1 MIAVTPIK
9 KYKLVIF
16 DWDGTVMDSVTK
28 IVNCIRSSAE
38 LLNLVPPSDEAIK
51 NIIGMSLEKAI
62 DVLFPNN
69 AAQHQALISGYK
81 HQYSVDT
88 TPTPVF
94 DNVASVLGTLKEQGI
109 VLAVATGKGRDGL
122 DRLLEQSKLR
132 HFFSATR
139 TSDEAQSKP
148 SPDMLYQLLEELG
161 ISANDAV
168 MIGDTQIDMN
178 MAKAAGMDRIGVTMG
193 VHNAQQLN
201 ELSPIATVDN
211 YLQLQQVLLG

>member
-38 LLNLVPPSDEAIK
+38 SLNLVPPSDEAIK

-62 DVLFPNN
+62 DVLFPDNV
-69 AAQHQALISGYK
+69 AQHQALISGYK
-81 HQYSVDT
+81 YQYSVDT

-94 DNVASVLGTLKEQGI
+94 ANVVSVLNALKEQGI
-109 VLAVATGKGRDGL
+109 VLAVATGKGRGGL
-122 DRLLEQSKLR
+122 ERLLDQSQLR

-139 TSDEAQSKP
+139 TSDEALSKP

-161 ISANDAV
+161 ISAQDAV
-168 MIGDTQIDMN
+168 MIGDTQIDMT

-201 ELSPIATVDN
+201 KLSPVATVDN

>member
-1 MIAVTPIK
+1 MIKVTPIK

-16 DWDGTVMDSVTK
+16 DWDGTIMDSVTK

-38 LLNLVPPSDEAIK
+38 SLNLVSPSDEAIK

-62 DVLFPNN
+62 DVLFPDNV
-69 AAQHQALISGYK
+69 AQHQALISGYK
-81 HQYSVDT
+81 YQYSVDT

-94 DNVASVLGTLKEQGI
+94 ANVVSVLNALKEQGI
-109 VLAVATGKGRDGL
+109 VLAVATGKGRGGL
-122 DRLLEQSKLR
+122 DRLLEQSQLR

-139 TSDEAQSKP
+139 TSDDAQSKP

-161 ISANDAV
+161 ISAQDAV
-168 MIGDTQIDMN
+168 MIGDTQIDMT

-201 ELSPIATVDN
+201 KLSPIATADN
-211 YLQLQQVLLG
+211 YLHLQQILLG

>member
-1 MIAVTPIK
+1 MIKVAPIK

-38 LLNLVPPSDEAIK
+38 SLNLVPPSDEAIK

-62 DVLFPNN
+62 DVLFPDNV
-69 AAQHQALISGYK
+69 AQHQALISGYK
-81 HQYSVDT
+81 YQYSVDT

-94 DNVASVLGTLKEQGI
+94 ANVVSVLSALKEQGI
-109 VLAVATGKGRDGL
+109 VLAVATGKGRGGL
-122 DRLLEQSKLR
+122 ERLLEQSQLR

-139 TSDEAQSKP
+139 TSDDAQSKP

-161 ISANDAV
+161 ISAQDAV
-168 MIGDTQIDMN
+168 MIGDTQIDMT

>member
-1 MIAVTPIK
+1 MKVAPIK

-28 IVNCIRSSAE
+28 IVNCIRSSTE
-38 LLNLVPPSDEAIK
+38 SLNLVPPSDEAIK

-62 DVLFPNN
+62 DVLFPDNV
-69 AAQHQALISGYK
+69 AQHQALISGYK
-81 HQYSVDT
+81 YQYSVDT

-94 DNVASVLGTLKEQGI
+94 ANVVSVLGALKEQGT
-109 VLAVATGKGRDGL
+109 VLAVATGKGRGGL
-122 DRLLEQSKLR
+122 ERLLDQSQLR

-139 TSDEAQSKP
+139 TSDDAQSKP

-161 ISANDAV
+161 ISAQDAV
-168 MIGDTQIDMN
+168 MIGDTQIDMT

>member
-1 MIAVTPIK
+1 MIKVAPIK

-38 LLNLVPPSDEAIK
+38 SLNLVSPSDEAIK

-62 DVLFPNN
+62 DVLFPDNV
-69 AAQHQALISGYK
+69 AQHQALISGYK
-81 HQYSVDT
+81 YQYSVDT

-94 DNVASVLGTLKEQGI
+94 ANVVSVLNALKEQGI
-109 VLAVATGKGRDGL
+109 VLAVATGKGRGGL
-122 DRLLEQSKLR
+122 ERLLEQSQLR

-139 TSDEAQSKP
+139 TSDDAQSKP

-161 ISANDAV
+161 ISAQHAV
-168 MIGDTQIDMN
+168 MIGYTQIDMT

-201 ELSPIATVDN
+201 KLSPVATVDN

>member
-1 MIAVTPIK
+1 MIAETPIK

-38 LLNLVPPSDEAIK
+38 SLNLVAPSDLAIK

-62 DVLFPNN
+62 DVLFPDNV
-69 AAQHQALISGYK
+69 AQHQALISGYK
-81 HQYSVDT
+81 YQYSVDT

-94 DNVASVLGTLKEQGI
+94 ANVVSVLNALKEQGI
-109 VLAVATGKGRDGL
+109 VLAVATGKGRGGL
-122 DRLLEQSKLR
+122 ERLLDQSQLR

-139 TSDEAQSKP
+139 TSDDALSKP
-148 SPDMLYQLLEELG
+148 SPNMLYQLLEELG
-161 ISANDAV
+161 ISAQDAV
-168 MIGDTQIDMN
+168 MIGDTQIDMT
-178 MAKAAGMDRIGVTMG
+178 MAKAAGVDRIGVTMG

-201 ELSPIATVDN
+201 KLSPVATVDN

>member
-1 MIAVTPIK
+1 VIAVTPIK

-38 LLNLVPPSDEAIK
+38 SLNLVSPSDLAIK

-62 DVLFPNN
+62 DVLFPDNV
-69 AAQHQALISGYK
+69 AQHQALISGYK
-81 HQYSVDT
+81 YQYSVDT

-94 DNVASVLGTLKEQGI
+94 ANVVSVLTALKEQGI
-109 VLAVATGKGRDGL
+109 VLAVATGKGRGGL
-122 DRLLEQSKLR
+122 ERLLEQSQLR

-139 TSDEAQSKP
+139 TSDDAQSKP

-161 ISANDAV
+161 ISAQDAV
-168 MIGDTQIDMN
+168 MIGDTQIDMT

-201 ELSPIATVDN
+201 KLSPVATVDN

>member
-1 MIAVTPIK
+1 MIKVTPIK

-16 DWDGTVMDSVTK
+16 DWDGTIMDSVTK

-38 LLNLVPPSDEAIK
+38 SLNLVPPSDEAIK

-62 DVLFPNN
+62 DVLFPDNV
-69 AAQHQALISGYK
+69 AQHQALISGYK
-81 HQYSVDT
+81 YQYSVDT

-94 DNVASVLGTLKEQGI
+94 ANVVSVLNALKEQGI
-109 VLAVATGKGRDGL
+109 VLAVATGKGRGGL
-122 DRLLEQSKLR
+122 DRLLEQSQLR

-139 TSDEAQSKP
+139 TSDNAQSKP
-148 SPDMLYQLLEELG
+148 SPDMLYQLLEKLG
-161 ISANDAV
+161 ISAQDAV
-168 MIGDTQIDMN
+168 MIGDTQIDMT

-201 ELSPIATVDN
+201 KFSPVATVGN

>member
-1 MIAVTPIK
+1 MIKVAPIK

-38 LLNLVPPSDEAIK
+38 SLNLVSPNDLAIK

-62 DVLFPNN
+62 DVLFPDNV
-69 AAQHQALISGYK
+69 AQHQALISGYK
-81 HQYSVDT
+81 YQYSVDT
-88 TPTPVF
+88 TPTPIF
-94 DNVASVLGTLKEQGI
+94 ANVVSVLGALKEQGI
-109 VLAVATGKGRDGL
+109 VLAVATGKGRGGL
-122 DRLLEQSKLR
+122 ERLLEQSQLR

-161 ISANDAV
+161 ISAQDAV
-168 MIGDTQIDMN
+168 MIGDTQIDMT

-201 ELSPIATVDN
+201 KLSPVATVDN

>member
-1 MIAVTPIK
+1 MTPIK

-38 LLNLVPPSDEAIK
+38 SLNLVPPSDEAIK

-62 DVLFPNN
+62 DVLFPDNV
-69 AAQHQALISGYK
+69 AQHQALISGYK
-81 HQYSVDT
+81 YQYSVDT

-94 DNVASVLGTLKEQGI
+94 ANVVSVLNALKEQGI
-109 VLAVATGKGRDGL
+109 VLAVATGKGRGGL
-122 DRLLEQSKLR
+122 ERLLEQSQLR

-161 ISANDAV
+161 ITAQDAV
-168 MIGDTQIDMN
+168 MIGDTQIDMT

-201 ELSPIATVDN
+201 KLSPVATVDN

>member
-1 MIAVTPIK
+1 MTPIK

-28 IVNCIRSSAE
+28 IVNCIRSSAK
-38 LLNLVPPSDEAIK
+38 LLNIVPPSDEAIK

-62 DVLFPNN
+62 DVLFPDNV
-69 AAQHQALISGYK
+69 AQHQALISGYK
-81 HQYSVDT
+81 YQYSVDT

-94 DNVASVLGTLKEQGI
+94 ANVVSVLNALKEQGI
-109 VLAVATGKGRDGL
+109 VLAVATGKGRGGL

-161 ISANDAV
+161 INANDAV

>member
-1 MIAVTPIK
+1 MIKVAPIK

-38 LLNLVPPSDEAIK
+38 SLNIVPPSDEAIK

-62 DVLFPNN
+62 DVLFPDNV
-69 AAQHQALISGYK
+69 AQHQTLISGYK
-81 HQYSVDT
+81 YQYSVDT

-94 DNVASVLGTLKEQGI
+94 ADVVSVLNALKEQGI
-109 VLAVATGKGRDGL
+109 VLAVATGKGRGGL
-122 DRLLEQSKLR
+122 ERLLDESQLR

-161 ISANDAV
+161 ISAQDAV
-168 MIGDTQIDMN
+168 MIGDTQIDMT

-201 ELSPIATVDN
+201 KLSPVATVDN

>member
-1 MIAVTPIK
+1 VAPIK
-9 KYKLVIF
+9 KYKLIIF
-16 DWDGTVMDSVTK
+16 DWDGTVMDSVAK

-38 LLNLVPPSDEAIK
+38 SLNLVPPSDEAIK

-62 DVLFPNN
+62 DVLFPDNV
-69 AAQHQALISGYK
+69 AQHQALISGYK
-81 HQYSVDT
+81 YQYSVDT
-88 TPTPVF
+88 TLTPVF
-94 DNVASVLGTLKEQGI
+94 ANVVSVLNALKEQGI
-109 VLAVATGKGRDGL
+109 VLAVATGKGRSGL
-122 DRLLEQSKLR
+122 ERLLEQSQLR

-139 TSDEAQSKP
+139 TSDDAQSKP

-161 ISANDAV
+161 ISAQDAV
-168 MIGDTQIDMN
+168 MIGDTQIDMT

-201 ELSPIATVDN
+201 KLCPVATVDN

>member
-1 MIAVTPIK
+1 MIKAVPIK

-38 LLNLVPPSDEAIK
+38 LLNIVPPSDLAIK

-69 AAQHQALISGYK
+69 AAQHQALISAYK

-201 ELSPIATVDN
+201 ELSPIATADN
-211 YLQLQQVLLG
+211 YLHLQQILLG

>member
-1 MIAVTPIK
+1 MIKVAPIK

-38 LLNLVPPSDEAIK
+38 SLNIVPPSDEAIK

-62 DVLFPNN
+62 DVLFPDNV
-69 AAQHQALISGYK
+69 AQHQALISGYK
-81 HQYSVDT
+81 YQYSVDT

-94 DNVASVLGTLKEQGI
+94 ANVVGVLNALKEQGI
-109 VLAVATGKGRDGL
+109 VLAVATGKGRGGL
-122 DRLLEQSKLR
+122 ERLLDQSQLR

-161 ISANDAV
+161 ISAQDAV
-168 MIGDTQIDMN
+168 MIGDTQIDMT

-201 ELSPIATVDN
+201 KLCPVATVDN

>member
-1 MIAVTPIK
+1 MIKVAPIK

-38 LLNLVPPSDEAIK
+38 SLNLVSPSDLAIK

-62 DVLFPNN
+62 DVLFPDNV
-69 AAQHQALISGYK
+69 AQHQALISGYK
-81 HQYSVDT
+81 YQYSVDT

-94 DNVASVLGTLKEQGI
+94 ANVVSVLGALKEQGI
-109 VLAVATGKGRDGL
+109 VLAVATGKGRGGL
-122 DRLLEQSKLR
+122 ERLLDQSQLR

-139 TSDEAQSKP
+139 TSDDALSKP

-161 ISANDAV
+161 ISAQDAV
-168 MIGDTQIDMN
+168 MIGDTQIDMT

-201 ELSPIATVDN
+201 KLSPVATVDN

>member
-1 MIAVTPIK
+1 MTPIK

-38 LLNLVPPSDEAIK
+38 SLNLVAPSDLAIK

-62 DVLFPNN
+62 DVLFPDNV
-69 AAQHQALISGYK
+69 AQHQALIKGYK

-94 DNVASVLGTLKEQGI
+94 DNVVSVLGALKEQGI

-122 DRLLEQSKLR
+122 ERLLDQSQLR

-139 TSDEAQSKP
+139 TSDDALSKP
-148 SPDMLYQLLEELG
+148 SPNMLYQLLEELG
-161 ISANDAV
+161 ISAQDAV
-168 MIGDTQIDMN
+168 MVGDTQIDMT
-178 MAKAAGMDRIGVTMG
+178 MAKLQAWI
-193 VHNAQQLN
+193 
-201 ELSPIATVDN
+201 ELA
-211 YLQLQQVLLG
+211 

>member
-1 MIAVTPIK
+1 MIKVAPIK

-38 LLNLVPPSDEAIK
+38 SLNIVPPSDEAIK

-62 DVLFPNN
+62 DVLFPDNL
-69 AAQHQALISGYK
+69 AQHQALISGYK
-81 HQYSVDT
+81 YQYSVDT

-94 DNVASVLGTLKEQGI
+94 ANVVSVLNALKEQGI
-109 VLAVATGKGRDGL
+109 VLAVATGKGRGGL
-122 DRLLEQSKLR
+122 ERLLEQSQLR

-139 TSDEAQSKP
+139 TSDEALSKP

-161 ISANDAV
+161 ISAQDAV
-168 MIGDTQIDMN
+168 MIGDTQIDMT
-178 MAKAAGMDRIGVTMG
+178 MAKAAGVDRIGVTMG

-201 ELSPIATVDN
+201 KLSPVATVDN

>member
-1 MIAVTPIK
+1 MTPIK

-38 LLNLVPPSDEAIK
+38 SLNLVPPSDEAIK

-62 DVLFPNN
+62 DVLFPDNV
-69 AAQHQALISGYK
+69 AQHQALISGYK
-81 HQYSVDT
+81 YQYSVDT

-94 DNVASVLGTLKEQGI
+94 ANVVSVLNALKEQGI
-109 VLAVATGKGRDGL
+109 VLAVATGKGRGGL
-122 DRLLEQSKLR
+122 ERLLDQSQLR

-139 TSDEAQSKP
+139 TSDEALSKP

-161 ISANDAV
+161 ISAQDAV
-168 MIGDTQIDMN
+168 MIGDTQIDMT

-201 ELSPIATVDN
+201 KLSPVATVDN

>member
-1 MIAVTPIK
+1 MISNKSVK

-16 DWDGTVMDSVTK
+16 DWDGTVMDSITK
-28 IVNCIRSSAE
+28 IVNCIRSSAVA
-38 LLNLVPPSDEAIK
+38 LNIVPPSDEVIK
-51 NIIGMSLEKAI
+51 SIIGMSLEKAI
-62 DVLFPNN
+62 DVLFPDN
-69 AAQHQALISGYK
+69 AAHHQALISGYK
-81 HQYSVDT
+81 YQYSVDT

-94 DNVASVLGTLKEQGI
+94 ANVASVLNTLKEQGI
-109 VLAVATGKGRDGL
+109 ILAVATGKGRGGL
-122 DRLLEQSKLR
+122 ERLLEQSQLR

-168 MIGDTQIDMN
+168 MIGDTQIDMT

-201 ELSPIATVDN
+201 KLSPVATVDN
-211 YLQLQQVLLG
+211 YLQLQHVLIG

>member
-1 MIAVTPIK
+1 MTPIK

-38 LLNLVPPSDEAIK
+38 SLNLVPPSDETIK

-62 DVLFPNN
+62 DVLFPDNV
-69 AAQHQALISGYK
+69 AQHQALISGYK
-81 HQYSVDT
+81 YQYSVDT

-94 DNVASVLGTLKEQGI
+94 ANVVSVLNALKEQGI
-109 VLAVATGKGRDGL
+109 VLAVATGKGRGGL
-122 DRLLEQSKLR
+122 ERLLEQSQLR

-161 ISANDAV
+161 ISAQDAV
-168 MIGDTQIDMN
+168 MIGDTQIDMT

-201 ELSPIATVDN
+201 KLSPVATVDN

>member
-38 LLNLVPPSDEAIK
+38 SLNLVAPSDEAIK

-62 DVLFPNN
+62 DVLFPDNV
-69 AAQHQALISGYK
+69 AQHQALIKGYK
-81 HQYSVDT
+81 RQYSVDT

-94 DNVASVLGTLKEQGI
+94 ANVVSVLNALKEQGI

-122 DRLLEQSKLR
+122 ERLLDQSQLR

-139 TSDEAQSKP
+139 IRAC
-148 SPDMLYQLLEELG
+148 
-161 ISANDAV
+161 
-168 MIGDTQIDMN
+168 
-178 MAKAAGMDRIGVTMG
+178 
-193 VHNAQQLN
+193 
-201 ELSPIATVDN
+201 
-211 YLQLQQVLLG
+211 

>member
-1 MIAVTPIK
+1 MIKVAPIK

-38 LLNLVPPSDEAIK
+38 SLNLVPPSDEAIK

-62 DVLFPNN
+62 DVLFPDNV
-69 AAQHQALISGYK
+69 AQHQALISGYK
-81 HQYSVDT
+81 YQYSVDT

-94 DNVASVLGTLKEQGI
+94 ANVVSVLNALKEQGI
-109 VLAVATGKGRDGL
+109 VLAVATGKGRGGL
-122 DRLLEQSKLR
+122 DRLLEQSQLR

-139 TSDEAQSKP
+139 TSDDAQSKP

-161 ISANDAV
+161 ISAQDAV
-168 MIGDTQIDMN
+168 MIGDTQIDMT

-201 ELSPIATVDN
+201 KLSPVATVDN

>member
-1 MIAVTPIK
+1 MISNKSVK

-16 DWDGTVMDSVTK
+16 DWDGTVMDSITK
-28 IVNCIRSSAE
+28 IVNCIRSSSVA
-38 LLNLVPPSDEAIK
+38 LNIVPPSDEVIK
-51 NIIGMSLEKAI
+51 SIIGMSLEKAI
-62 DVLFPNN
+62 DVLFPDN

-81 HQYSVDT
+81 YQYSVDT

-94 DNVASVLGTLKEQGI
+94 ANVASVLNTLKEQGI
-109 VLAVATGKGRDGL
+109 ILAVATGKGRGGL
-122 DRLLEQSKLR
+122 DRLLEQSQLR

-168 MIGDTQIDMN
+168 MIGDTQIDMT

-201 ELSPIATVDN
+201 KLSPVATVDN
-211 YLQLQQVLLG
+211 YLQLQHVLIG

>member
-1 MIAVTPIK
+1 MKVAPIK

-38 LLNLVPPSDEAIK
+38 SLNLVSPSDEAIK

-62 DVLFPNN
+62 DVLFPDNV
-69 AAQHQALISGYK
+69 AQHQALISGYK
-81 HQYSVDT
+81 YQYSVDT

-94 DNVASVLGTLKEQGI
+94 ANVVSVLNALKEQGI
-109 VLAVATGKGRDGL
+109 VLAVATGKGRGGL
-122 DRLLEQSKLR
+122 ERLLEQSQLR

-139 TSDEAQSKP
+139 TSDDAQSKP

-161 ISANDAV
+161 ISAQHAV
-168 MIGDTQIDMN
+168 MIGYTQIDMT

-201 ELSPIATVDN
+201 KLSPVATVDN

>member
-1 MIAVTPIK
+1 MIKVAPIK

-38 LLNLVPPSDEAIK
+38 SLNIVPPSDEAIK

-62 DVLFPNN
+62 DVLFPDNV
-69 AAQHQALISGYK
+69 AQHQALISGYK
-81 HQYSVDT
+81 YQYSVDT

-94 DNVASVLGTLKEQGI
+94 ANVVGVLNALKEQGI
-109 VLAVATGKGRDGL
+109 VLAVATGKGRGGL
-122 DRLLEQSKLR
+122 ERLLDQSQLR

-161 ISANDAV
+161 ISAQDAV
-168 MIGDTQIDMN
+168 MIGDTQIDMT

-201 ELSPIATVDN
+201 KLSPVATVDN

>member
-1 MIAVTPIK
+1 VIKVAPIK

-38 LLNLVPPSDEAIK
+38 SLNLVSPSDLAIK

-62 DVLFPNN
+62 DVLFPDNV
-69 AAQHQALISGYK
+69 AQHQALISGYK
-81 HQYSVDT
+81 YQYSVDT

-94 DNVASVLGTLKEQGI
+94 ANVVSVLNALKEQGI
-109 VLAVATGKGRDGL
+109 VLAVATGKGRGGL
-122 DRLLEQSKLR
+122 ERLLEQSQLR

-139 TSDEAQSKP
+139 TSDDAQSKP

-161 ISANDAV
+161 ISAQDAV
-168 MIGDTQIDMN
+168 MIGDTQIDMT

-201 ELSPIATVDN
+201 KLSPVATVDN

>member
-1 MIAVTPIK
+1 VIKVAPIK

-38 LLNLVPPSDEAIK
+38 SLNIVPPSDEAIK

-62 DVLFPNN
+62 DVLFPDNV
-69 AAQHQALISGYK
+69 AQHQALISGYK
-81 HQYSVDT
+81 YQYSVDT

-94 DNVASVLGTLKEQGI
+94 ADVVGVLNALKEQGI
-109 VLAVATGKGRDGL
+109 VLAVATGKGRGGL
-122 DRLLEQSKLR
+122 ERLLDQSQLR

-161 ISANDAV
+161 ISAQDAV
-168 MIGDTQIDMN
+168 MIGDTQIDMT

-201 ELSPIATVDN
+201 KLCPVATVDN

>member
-1 MIAVTPIK
+1 MIKVAPIK

-38 LLNLVPPSDEAIK
+38 SLNIVPPSDEAIK

-62 DVLFPNN
+62 DVLFPDNV
-69 AAQHQALISGYK
+69 AQHQALISGYK
-81 HQYSVDT
+81 YQYSVDT

-94 DNVASVLGTLKEQGI
+94 ANVVCVLNALKEQGI
-109 VLAVATGKGRDGL
+109 VLAVATGKGRGGL
-122 DRLLEQSKLR
+122 ERLLDQSQLR

-161 ISANDAV
+161 ISAQDAV
-168 MIGDTQIDMN
+168 MIGDTQIDMT

-201 ELSPIATVDN
+201 KLSPVATVDN

>member
-1 MIAVTPIK
+1 MKVAPIK

-38 LLNLVPPSDEAIK
+38 SLNIVPPSDEAIK

-62 DVLFPNN
+62 DVLFPDNV
-69 AAQHQALISGYK
+69 AQHQALISGYK
-81 HQYSVDT
+81 YQYSVDT

-94 DNVASVLGTLKEQGI
+94 ANVVGVLNALKEQGI
-109 VLAVATGKGRDGL
+109 VLAVATGKGRGGL
-122 DRLLEQSKLR
+122 ERLLDQSQLR

-161 ISANDAV
+161 ISAQDAV
-168 MIGDTQIDMN
+168 MIGDTQIDMT

-201 ELSPIATVDN
+201 KLSPVATVDN

>member
-1 MIAVTPIK
+1 MTPIK

-38 LLNLVPPSDEAIK
+38 SLNIVPPSDEAIK

-62 DVLFPNN
+62 DVLFPDNV
-69 AAQHQALISGYK
+69 AQHQALISGYK
-81 HQYSVDT
+81 YQYSVDT

-94 DNVASVLGTLKEQGI
+94 ANVVSVLNALKEQGI
-109 VLAVATGKGRDGL
+109 VLAVATGKGRGGL
-122 DRLLEQSKLR
+122 ERLLDQSQLR

-161 ISANDAV
+161 ISAQDAV
-168 MIGDTQIDMN
+168 MIGDTQIDMT

-201 ELSPIATVDN
+201 KLSPVATVDN

>member
-1 MIAVTPIK
+1 MIKVAPIK

-38 LLNLVPPSDEAIK
+38 SLNIVPPSDEAIK

-62 DVLFPNN
+62 DVLFPDNV
-69 AAQHQALISGYK
+69 AQHQALISGYK
-81 HQYSVDT
+81 YQYSVDT

-94 DNVASVLGTLKEQGI
+94 ANVVSVLNALKEQGI
-109 VLAVATGKGRDGL
+109 VLAVATGKGRGGL
-122 DRLLEQSKLR
+122 ERLLEQSQLR

-139 TSDEAQSKP
+139 TSDDAQSKP

-161 ISANDAV
+161 ISAQDAV
-168 MIGDTQIDMN
+168 MIGDTQIDMT

-201 ELSPIATVDN
+201 KLSPVATVSN